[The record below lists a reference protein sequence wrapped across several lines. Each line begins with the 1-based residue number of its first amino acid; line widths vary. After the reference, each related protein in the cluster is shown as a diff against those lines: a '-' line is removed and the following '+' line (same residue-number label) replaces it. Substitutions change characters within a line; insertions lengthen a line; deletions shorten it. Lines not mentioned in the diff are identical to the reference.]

1 MILHVTGGKI
11 RRSRFY
17 SNGALCDSHTGRV
30 CYDSAVRIIVN
41 PAADG
46 GRLGR
51 EWPQIAERLAVCGL
65 SAPIV
70 FTQAPWHAT
79 ELAAKA
85 VAEGVQ
91 RVVVAGGDGTVC
103 EAAEGLHRA
112 GGGELAILPLGTGN
126 DGARTL
132 GVPQDLEEAARTAV
146 DGQIRPVDL
155 IRIGDH
161 VVFNAIGVGLTG
173 DINDR
178 AMSIKAAKVPLLR
191 GILVYLVAALASLF
205 KYRMQKVRMV
215 TEGENYEGT
224 MLILAVH
231 GGPTTGGGFALTPAA
246 VPDDGL
252 LDACLV
258 EEVGPFGRL
267 MRLAAAMKG
276 ALGAKNGTHEL
287 QAPWL
292 ELHFEAPLPAH
303 LDGNSVTLEPPV
315 ARFEVLPGALKVVVP
330 Q

>member
-1 MILHVTGGKI
+1 MAASRTGH
-11 RRSRFY
+11 
-17 SNGALCDSHTGRV
+17 LC
-30 CYDSAVRIIVN
+30 YASAVKIIVN

-51 EWPQIAERLAVCGL
+51 EWTRISRRLSGWGL
-65 SAPIV
+65 SVPTV
-70 FTQAPWHAT
+70 FTEAPWHAT
-79 ELAAKA
+79 ELVAEA

-132 GVPQDLEEAARTAV
+132 GVPQDLERATRATV
-146 DGQIRPVDL
+146 DGRVRSVDL

-178 AMSIKAAKVPLLR
+178 AIRIKAAKVPLLR
-191 GILVYLVAALASLF
+191 GIFVYLVAALSALF
-205 KYRMQKVRMV
+205 RYRMQKVRMV
-215 TEGENYEGT
+215 TEDQNYEGT

-231 GGPTTGGGFALTPAA
+231 GGPTTGGGFALTPVA

-258 EEVGPFGRL
+258 EEIGPLGRL

-276 ALGAKNGTHEL
+276 ALGAKKGTHEL
-287 QAPWL
+287 QVQWL
-292 ELHFEAPLPAH
+292 ELHFAKPLPAH
-303 LDGNSVTLEPPV
+303 LDGNSVTLEPPM
-315 ARFEVLPGALKVVVP
+315 ARFEVLPGALQVVVP
-330 Q
+330 DA

>member
-1 MILHVTGGKI
+1 VQ
-11 RRSRFY
+11 
-17 SNGALCDSHTGRV
+17 
-30 CYDSAVRIIVN
+30 IIVN

-51 EWPQIAERLAVCGL
+51 EWPRIAQQLRSWGL
-65 SAPIV
+65 SAPVV
-70 FTQAPWHAT
+70 FTEAPWHAT
-79 ELAAKA
+79 DIAAA
-85 VAEGVQ
+85 AATEGVR

-103 EAAEGLHRA
+103 EAAEGLFRA

-132 GVPQDLEEAARTAV
+132 GVPTDLEEAARVAIGGT
-146 DGQIRPVDL
+146 IRSVDL
-155 IRIGDH
+155 ITVGDH
-161 VVFNAIGVGLTG
+161 AVLNAIGVGLTG

-178 AMSIKAAKVPLLR
+178 AIGIKQAKIPLLR

-205 KYRMQKVRMV
+205 RYRMQKVRMV
-215 TEGENYEGT
+215 AGDRNYEGT
-224 MLILAVH
+224 MLILAIH

-258 EEVGPFGRL
+258 EEVGPLGRL
-267 MRLAAAMKG
+267 LRLAAAMQGK
-276 ALGAKNGTHEL
+276 LGSKKGTHEL
-287 QAPWL
+287 QSSLL
-292 ELHFEAPLPAH
+292 ELHFDEPLPAH

-315 ARFEVLPGALKVVVP
+315 ARFEVVPGALKVVVP
-330 Q
+330 DC

>member
-1 MILHVTGGKI
+1 MEASCAFRTGGVW
-11 RRSRFY
+11 Y
-17 SNGALCDSHTGRV
+17 A
-30 CYDSAVRIIVN
+30 SAVKIIVN

-51 EWPQIAERLAVCGL
+51 DWLPIAERLATCGL
-65 SAPIV
+65 SAPVV
-70 FTQAPWHAT
+70 FTEAPWHAT
-79 ELAAKA
+79 ELAAEA

-132 GVPQDLEEAARTAV
+132 GVPLGLEEAARAAV
-146 DGQIRPVDL
+146 DGRIRSVDL

-178 AMSIKAAKVPLLR
+178 AMMIKAANVPLLR
-191 GILVYLVAALASLF
+191 GIIVYLVAALSSLF
-205 KYRMQKVRMV
+205 RYRMQRVRMV
-215 TEGENYEGT
+215 SGDRNYEGT

-258 EEVGPFGRL
+258 EEVGPLGRL
-267 MRLAAAMKG
+267 MRLVAAMQG
-276 ALGAKNGTHEL
+276 ALGAKKGTHEL
-287 QAPWL
+287 QALWL
-292 ELHFEAPLPAH
+292 ELHFNEPLPAH
-303 LDGNSVTLEPPV
+303 FDGNSVTLEPPL
-315 ARFEVLPGALKVVVP
+315 ARFEVMPGALKTDTGC
-330 Q
+330 

>member
-1 MILHVTGGKI
+1 VK
-11 RRSRFY
+11 
-17 SNGALCDSHTGRV
+17 
-30 CYDSAVRIIVN
+30 IIVN

-51 EWPQIAERLAVCGL
+51 EWPQIAERLGGCGL
-65 SAPIV
+65 SAPVV
-70 FTQAPWHAT
+70 FTEAPWHAT
-79 ELAAKA
+79 ELAAEA
-85 VAEGVQ
+85 VSEGVQ
-91 RVVVAGGDGTVC
+91 RVVVAGGDGTVY

-132 GVPQDLEEAARTAV
+132 GIPSDLEEAARAAV
-146 DGQIRPVDL
+146 EGRIRSVDL

-178 AMSIKAAKVPLLR
+178 AMRIKAAKIPLLR
-191 GILVYLVAALASLF
+191 GILVYLVAALSALF
-205 KYRMQKVRMV
+205 RYQMQRVRMV
-215 TEGENYEGT
+215 TEDQNYEGT

-258 EEVGPFGRL
+258 EDVGPLGRL

-276 ALGAKNGTHEL
+276 ALGEKRGTHEL

-292 ELHFEAPLPAH
+292 ELHFNKPLPAH
-303 LDGNSVTLEPPV
+303 LDGNSVTLEPPL
-315 ARFEVLPGALKVVVP
+315 ARFEVVPGALRVVVP
-330 Q
+330 QT

>member
-1 MILHVTGGKI
+1 M
-11 RRSRFY
+11 
-17 SNGALCDSHTGRV
+17 
-30 CYDSAVRIIVN
+30 RIIVN
-41 PAADG
+41 PAANG

-51 EWPQIAERLAVCGL
+51 TWPRIQQRLDTAGL
-65 SAPIV
+65 SAPVV
-70 FTQAPWHAT
+70 FTEAPWHAA
-79 ELAAKA
+79 ELAAQA
-85 VAEGVQ
+85 VAEGVR

-103 EAAEGLHRA
+103 EAAEGLFQA

-132 GVPQDLEEAARTAV
+132 GVPDDLDLAAAAAV
-146 DGQIRPVDL
+146 NGRLRSVDL

-178 AMSIKAAKVPLLR
+178 AIGIKAAKIPLLR

-205 KYRMQKVRMV
+205 RYRMQKVNLIAGDRS
-215 TEGENYEGT
+215 YRGT

-246 VPDDGL
+246 IPDDGL

-258 EEVGPFGRL
+258 EEVGPLGRL
-267 MRLAAAMKG
+267 LRLAAAMQG
-276 ALGAKNGTHEL
+276 SLGHKRGTHEL
-287 QAPWL
+287 QAPYL
-292 ELHFEAPLPAH
+292 ELHFSEPLPAH
-303 LDGNSVTLEPPV
+303 LDGNSVTLEPPT

-330 Q
+330 ET